1 MRPLRGESDG
11 RESVRAPLTDE
22 AAVQAAACVARCNF
36 SPPCAGLPYLC
47 LNLVRHGEKLP
58 RPPRPWSGRRR
69 REFTFK
75 KGRGNEPDSGSE
87 CSSSS
92 RTICRKYREA
102 GRNAPPTAQ
111 CGTPRRN
118 QPMLILI
125 PVSLAGPV
133 TRPLYGMVGLSA
145 P

>member
-1 MRPLRGESDG
+1 MRPLRGESDE

-58 RPPRPWSGRRR
+58 RR

-75 KGRGNEPDSGSE
+75 KGRGNEPDSGGDARAAE
-87 CSSSS
+87 EGCSSSS
-92 RTICRKYREA
+92 
-102 GRNAPPTAQ
+102 
-111 CGTPRRN
+111 
-118 QPMLILI
+118 
-125 PVSLAGPV
+125 
-133 TRPLYGMVGLSA
+133 
-145 P
+145 